1 MIPPSALQ
9 ERAFVY
15 LLRSLKSGKFYL
27 GWTTDLKRRLQ
38 EHNLG
43 ESCYT
48 RLKGPWELVG
58 YESFS
63 DVDSAKKRERAL
75 KRSPSMLSYFKK
87 RALAAFQAPVSSTSF
102 TRTQHVMKQG
112 KQVVG

>member
-1 MIPPSALQ
+1 MIPPSALP

-27 GWTTDLKRRLQ
+27 GWTTDLKRRLN

-43 ESCYT
+43 ESRYT
-48 RLKGPWELVG
+48 RLRGPWELIS

-63 DVDSAKKRERAL
+63 DINSAKERERIL
-75 KRSPSMLSYFKK
+75 KRSPNMLSFFKK
-87 RALAAFQAPVSSTSF
+87 RALATSQVPVSSF
-102 TRTQHVMKQG
+102 VRTKHPMRQG